1 MAAAV
6 PAVAGVL
13 GFHQHPV
20 WRILRLTPHSGDD
33 GRPLLLGTTR
43 ESGRPIRRP
52 GSLGYWLPRL
62 LRITMPS
69 LKFFNTQKGFGF
81 IEPSDGSRDVF
92 VHMSAVERAGM
103 RTLMEG
109 QKSATTS

>member
-43 ESGRPIRRP
+43 ESGRPAPRRT
-52 GSLGYWLPRL
+52 GARATKRRYDGCHYGEE
-62 LRITMPS
+62 
-69 LKFFNTQKGFGF
+69 LK
-81 IEPSDGSRDVF
+81 
-92 VHMSAVERAGM
+92 
-103 RTLMEG
+103 
-109 QKSATTS
+109 

>member
-43 ESGRPIRRP
+43 ESGRPAPRR
-52 GSLGYWLPRL
+52 
-62 LRITMPS
+62 
-69 LKFFNTQKGFGF
+69 N
-81 IEPSDGSRDVF
+81 GSRLGRGNELRPTSCARRNIRVF
-92 VHMSAVERAGM
+92 TVASAM
-103 RTLMEG
+103 PTI
-109 QKSATTS
+109 SATSVTDLPWK